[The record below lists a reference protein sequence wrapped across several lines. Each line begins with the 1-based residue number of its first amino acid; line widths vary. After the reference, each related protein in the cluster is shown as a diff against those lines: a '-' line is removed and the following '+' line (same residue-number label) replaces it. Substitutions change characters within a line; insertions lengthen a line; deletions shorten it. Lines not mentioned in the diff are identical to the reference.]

1 MNYKE
6 VIESKYNREAWQQLL
21 HDIFRNKVSFW
32 NRPSAVHVNSR
43 LAKEALNLGKIS
55 LADGEAIAIYEVEL
69 TERVDIEHNRR
80 GIRDMLTSDWRNMG
94 YAGAFMFCYRKNES
108 VLRFSYVSETWGF
121 DKQGNYEKIST
132 NTKRY
137 TYLLGEGC
145 GCRTAIE
152 QFGVLKNSK
161 QTLSDITA
169 AFSVEILTKQFYKDL
184 FEWYQW
190 AIEPSSNV
198 SFPNNITI
206 EEDDREDLETKI
218 IRLITRIMF
227 VWFIKQKDLVPNKIF
242 DVDYLETILK
252 DFDPYSKTVGNYYNA
267 ILQNL
272 FFATLNRAIEDE
284 QGNKRKFATNVKK
297 DIKTL
302 YRYAEMFSISEDEV
316 INLFAEVPFLN
327 GGLFECLDKTK
338 KIDGVEQAFNHDG
351 FSRNDKRFADGRYRN
366 RAVVP
371 NNLFFEPERGLISIL
386 SRYNFTI
393 EENSPEEQQ
402 VALDPE
408 LLGKVFENLLGAYN
422 PETKETARNQ
432 SGSFYTPREIVNYMV
447 DESLIAYLGDTPLV
461 RSLFEQDFSFD
472 KNHAEDTS

>member
-6 VIESKYNREAWQQLL
+6 IIESKYDREAWQQLL

-69 TERVDIEHNRR
+69 TERVDIERNRR

-137 TYLLGEGC
+137 TYLLGEGR
-145 GCRTAIE
+145 GCRTAVE
-152 QFGVLKNSK
+152 QFCVLKNSK

-169 AFSVEILTKQFYKDL
+169 AFSVEALTKQFYKDL

-190 AIEPSSNV
+190 VIEPSSNV
-198 SFPNNITI
+198 SFPNNTAI
-206 EEDDREDLETKI
+206 ENDDREDLETKI
-218 IRLITRIMF
+218 IRLITRVMF
-227 VWFIKQKDLVPNKIF
+227 VWFIKQKDLVPSKIF
-242 DVDYLETILK
+242 DIDYLRTILK
-252 DFDPYSKTVGNYYNA
+252 DFDPYSKTAGNYYNA

-284 QGNKRKFATNVKK
+284 QGNKRRFATNVKRISRLFIAMRK
-297 DIKTL
+297 CLALARMKSLIYLQKYLFSMEAFLSVLIKQRRSTALNKPLITMVLVEMINDLPMDGIGTVQL
-302 YRYAEMFSISEDEV
+302 Y
-316 INLFAEVPFLN
+316 LTTCFLN
-327 GGLFECLDKTK
+327 QK
-338 KIDGVEQAFNHDG
+338 KD
-351 FSRNDKRFADGRYRN
+351 
-366 RAVVP
+366 
-371 NNLFFEPERGLISIL
+371 
-386 SRYNFTI
+386 
-393 EENSPEEQQ
+393 
-402 VALDPE
+402 
-408 LLGKVFENLLGAYN
+408 
-422 PETKETARNQ
+422 
-432 SGSFYTPREIVNYMV
+432 
-447 DESLIAYLGDTPLV
+447 
-461 RSLFEQDFSFD
+461 
-472 KNHAEDTS
+472 